1 MMNGVASPESLL
13 NFFRMIPERRTQT
26 NPRTYANTATSPL
39 PGKNALVIIA
49 ITGSLAPQG
58 MNVTVIAVI
67 LRSLS
72 LSMVREAMIP
82 GTPHP
87 VPTRTGM
94 RDFPE
99 RPKCLKI
106 RSMTKAILDM

>member
-1 MMNGVASPESLL
+1 MEMM
-13 NFFRMIPERRTQT
+13 
-26 NPRTYANTATSPL
+26 
-39 PGKNALVIIA
+39 
-49 ITGSLAPQG
+49 GSLAPQG

-87 VPTRTGM
+87 VPTMMGM

-99 RPKCLKI
+99 SPKCLKT
-106 RSMTKAILDM
+106 RSMTKAILAMYPMSSRMHMTRKRISI